1 MAKTEY
7 GSLESLRDHNR
18 RRVLDALR
26 RRGTA
31 SRAEL
36 ARVTGLSRSTISNVV
51 TDLQGSGLV
60 VERDGGV
67 APGPRGR
74 PPVLLT
80 IDPSA
85 GTVVGI
91 DFGHSDVRVA
101 VGDLSRRILAERHAD
116 FDTDHAGL
124 EAIDRAAAL
133 VHDALAEARV
143 PKERVLA
150 AGMALSGPVDHEA
163 DTVHRSTI
171 LPSWVDIRPSAE
183 MTKRLGIPVFVEN
196 DANLGALA
204 ESQMGAAAGARNV
217 VYLMIGAGIGAGVV
231 LDGRVVQG
239 AGGVAGEIG
248 HMLVDPNG
256 PICRCGNRGCLETI
270 AAGPAIVELL
280 NRTHGPDLTLEG
292 VIDLVRSGDMGA
304 VRALQDVGSVVGI
317 ALAAVCNVL
326 NPELIVIG
334 GELSA
339 AGEVLLEPIRAAID
353 RHAIRPAAEAVEVVQ
368 ASLNERPE
376 VLGALIH
383 AAQRAELPYSPT
395 T

>member
-36 ARVTGLSRSTISNVV
+36 ARATGLSRSTISNVV
-51 TDLQGSGLV
+51 TDLQGTGLV
-60 VERDGGV
+60 VENDGSV
-67 APGPRGR
+67 PARQGR
-74 PPVLLT
+74 PPVLLS
-80 IDPSA
+80 IDPAA
-85 GTVVGI
+85 GSVVGI

-101 VGDLSRRILAERHAD
+101 VGDLSRRILAERVAD
-116 FDTDHAGL
+116 VDTDHAGL
-124 EAIDRAAAL
+124 AAMDTAAAL
-133 VHDALAEARV
+133 VREVLAEAGI
-143 PKERVLA
+143 PHDRVLA
-150 AGMALSGPVDHEA
+150 AGMALSGPVHHA
-163 DTVHRSTI
+163 TDTVHRSTI
-171 LPSWVDIRPSAE
+171 LPSWIDIRPSAE
-183 MTKRLGIPVFVEN
+183 MSKRLGVPVFVEN

-217 VYLMIGAGIGAGVV
+217 VYLMIGSGIGAGVV

-239 AGGVAGEIG
+239 AGGTAGEIG
-248 HMLVDPNG
+248 HMLVDSNG
-256 PICRCGNRGCLETI
+256 PICRCGNRGCLETF
-270 AAGPAIVELL
+270 AAGPAIVDLL
-280 NRTHGPDLTLEG
+280 NRTHGPDLTIDDVLE
-292 VIDLVRSGDMGA
+292 LVHSGDMGA
-304 VRALQDVGSVVGI
+304 VRAVQDVGSVVGT

-334 GELSA
+334 GEMSA
-339 AGEVLLEPIRAAID
+339 AGEVLLEPIRAAIA
-353 RHAIRPAAEAVEVVQ
+353 RHAIRPAAEDVEVVQ

-383 AAQRAELPYSPT
+383 AAQRAELPHIPTSP
-395 T
+395 